1 MANFKD
7 IIGQESIKKHLQT
20 AIKTGNLSHAYI
32 INGEYGSGR
41 QTIASALAKTIQCQS
56 KTDDTDAC
64 GVCTSCKQA
73 ESHNHPDIKYITH
86 DKTSIS
92 VNDIREQLNN
102 DISIKPYSSEYKI
115 YIIPDANK
123 MTEQAQNALLKT
135 IEEPPVYAIIIL
147 LTENCDS
154 LLPTIRSRCVTLT
167 MNPVEKDKICTYLEN
182 KFQLEP
188 EQAQIAANYCQGN
201 IEMMHTKQF
210 LVFKDRLIEYLRS
223 FIKGLQRNVGVIEES
238 LCMQKEEMK
247 NQVLKLLK
255 NLDSMDIA
263 SIIDTIKEFST
274 HKNDIND
281 YLDLMLLWYRDVL
294 MFKVTKDANLLLYS
308 DEYSAISEQA
318 TKRDYENIENIIAA
332 IDKAKVRLK
341 ANVNFDVTIE
351 LMILAMKD

>member
-73 ESHNHPDIKYITH
+73 DSHNHPDIKYITH
-86 DKTSIS
+86 DKASIS
-92 VNDIREQLNN
+92 VNDIRDQLNN
-102 DISIKPYSSEYKI
+102 DIAIKPYSSEYKI

-147 LTENCDS
+147 LTENSDS

-167 MNPVEKDKICTYLEN
+167 MNPIEKDKICTYLEN

-201 IEMMHTKQF
+201 IGKAIRF
-210 LVFKDRLIEYLRS
+210 ASSSD
-223 FIKGLQRNVGVIEES
+223 FI
-238 LCMQKEEMK
+238 EMK

-263 SIIDTIKEFST
+263 SIMDTIKEFST

-351 LMILAMKD
+351 LMILTMKD

>member
-135 IEEPPVYAIIIL
+135 IDEPPVYAIIIL

-201 IEMMHTKQF
+201 IGKAIRF
-210 LVFKDRLIEYLRS
+210 ASSSD
-223 FIKGLQRNVGVIEES
+223 FI
-238 LCMQKEEMK
+238 EMK

>member
-102 DISIKPYSSEYKI
+102 HISIKPYSSEYKI

-201 IEMMHTKQF
+201 IGKAIRF
-210 LVFKDRLIEYLRS
+210 ASSSD
-223 FIKGLQRNVGVIEES
+223 FI
-238 LCMQKEEMK
+238 EMK

>member
-73 ESHNHPDIKYITH
+73 ESNNHPDIKYITH

-167 MNPVEKDKICTYLEN
+167 MNPIEKDKICTYLEN

-201 IEMMHTKQF
+201 IGKAIRF
-210 LVFKDRLIEYLRS
+210 ASSSD
-223 FIKGLQRNVGVIEES
+223 FI
-238 LCMQKEEMK
+238 EMK

>member
-86 DKTSIS
+86 DKTSII

-167 MNPVEKDKICTYLEN
+167 MNPIEKDKICTYLEN

-201 IEMMHTKQF
+201 IGKAIRF
-210 LVFKDRLIEYLRS
+210 ASSSD
-223 FIKGLQRNVGVIEES
+223 FI
-238 LCMQKEEMK
+238 EMK

>member
-154 LLPTIRSRCVTLT
+154 LLPTIRSRCVTLA

-201 IEMMHTKQF
+201 IGKAIRF
-210 LVFKDRLIEYLRS
+210 ASSSD
-223 FIKGLQRNVGVIEES
+223 FI
-238 LCMQKEEMK
+238 EMK

-281 YLDLMLLWYRDVL
+281 YLDLLLLWYRDVL

>member
-201 IEMMHTKQF
+201 IGKAIRF
-210 LVFKDRLIEYLRS
+210 ASSSD
-223 FIKGLQRNVGVIEES
+223 FI
-238 LCMQKEEMK
+238 EMK

-308 DEYSAISEQA
+308 DKYSAISEQA

>member
-73 ESHNHPDIKYITH
+73 ESHNHPDIKYITY

-201 IEMMHTKQF
+201 IGKAIRF
-210 LVFKDRLIEYLRS
+210 ASSSD
-223 FIKGLQRNVGVIEES
+223 FI
-238 LCMQKEEMK
+238 EMK

>member
-154 LLPTIRSRCVTLT
+154 LLPPIRSRCVTLT

-201 IEMMHTKQF
+201 IGKAIRF
-210 LVFKDRLIEYLRS
+210 ASSSD
-223 FIKGLQRNVGVIEES
+223 FI
-238 LCMQKEEMK
+238 EMK

>member
-167 MNPVEKDKICTYLEN
+167 MNPIEKDKICTYLEN

-201 IEMMHTKQF
+201 IGKAIRF
-210 LVFKDRLIEYLRS
+210 ASSSD
-223 FIKGLQRNVGVIEES
+223 FI
-238 LCMQKEEMK
+238 EMK

-255 NLDSMDIA
+255 NLDS
-263 SIIDTIKEFST
+263 IDTIKEFST

>member
-201 IEMMHTKQF
+201 IGKAIRF
-210 LVFKDRLIEYLRS
+210 ASSSD
-223 FIKGLQRNVGVIEES
+223 FI
-238 LCMQKEEMK
+238 EMK

-274 HKNDIND
+274 HND

>member
-102 DISIKPYSSEYKI
+102 DISIIPYSSEYKI

-201 IEMMHTKQF
+201 IGKAIRF
-210 LVFKDRLIEYLRS
+210 ASSSD
-223 FIKGLQRNVGVIEES
+223 FI
-238 LCMQKEEMK
+238 EMK

>member
-167 MNPVEKDKICTYLEN
+167 MNPVDKDKICTYLEN

-201 IEMMHTKQF
+201 IGKAIRF
-210 LVFKDRLIEYLRS
+210 ASSSD
-223 FIKGLQRNVGVIEES
+223 FI
-238 LCMQKEEMK
+238 EMK

-308 DEYSAISEQA
+308 DEYSAVSEQA

>member
-182 KFQLEP
+182 KFELEP

-201 IEMMHTKQF
+201 IGKAIRF
-210 LVFKDRLIEYLRS
+210 ASSSD
-223 FIKGLQRNVGVIEES
+223 FI
-238 LCMQKEEMK
+238 EMK

>member
-167 MNPVEKDKICTYLEN
+167 MNPIEKDKICTYLEN

-201 IEMMHTKQF
+201 IGKSIR
-210 LVFKDRLIEYLRS
+210 FKSSSD
-223 FIKGLQRNVGVIEES
+223 FI
-238 LCMQKEEMK
+238 EMK

>member
-201 IEMMHTKQF
+201 IGKAIRF
-210 LVFKDRLIEYLRS
+210 ASSSD
-223 FIKGLQRNVGVIEES
+223 FI
-238 LCMQKEEMK
+238 EMK

-281 YLDLMLLWYRDVL
+281 YLDLMLFWYRDVL

>member
-64 GVCTSCKQA
+64 GLCTSCKQA

-201 IEMMHTKQF
+201 IGKAIRF
-210 LVFKDRLIEYLRS
+210 ASSSD
-223 FIKGLQRNVGVIEES
+223 FI
-238 LCMQKEEMK
+238 EMK

-274 HKNDIND
+274 HKNNIND

>member
-167 MNPVEKDKICTYLEN
+167 MNPIEKDKICTYLEN

-201 IEMMHTKQF
+201 IGKAIRF
-210 LVFKDRLIEYLRS
+210 ASSSD
-223 FIKGLQRNVGVIEES
+223 FI
-238 LCMQKEEMK
+238 EMK

-351 LMILAMKD
+351 FMILAMKD

>member
-154 LLPTIRSRCVTLT
+154 LLPTIRSRCITLT

-201 IEMMHTKQF
+201 IGKAIRF
-210 LVFKDRLIEYLRS
+210 ASSSD
-223 FIKGLQRNVGVIEES
+223 FI
-238 LCMQKEEMK
+238 EMK

>member
-188 EQAQIAANYCQGN
+188 EQAQITANYCQGN
-201 IEMMHTKQF
+201 IGKAIRF
-210 LVFKDRLIEYLRS
+210 ASSSD
-223 FIKGLQRNVGVIEES
+223 FI
-238 LCMQKEEMK
+238 EMK

>member
-7 IIGQESIKKHLQT
+7 IICQESIKKHLQT

-201 IEMMHTKQF
+201 IGKAIRF
-210 LVFKDRLIEYLRS
+210 ASSSD
-223 FIKGLQRNVGVIEES
+223 FI
-238 LCMQKEEMK
+238 EMK

>member
-201 IEMMHTKQF
+201 IGKAIRF
-210 LVFKDRLIEYLRS
+210 ASSSD
-223 FIKGLQRNVGVIEES
+223 FI
-238 LCMQKEEMK
+238 EMK

-351 LMILAMKD
+351 LIILAMKD

>member
-56 KTDDTDAC
+56 KTDD
-64 GVCTSCKQA
+64 
-73 ESHNHPDIKYITH
+73 KYITH

-201 IEMMHTKQF
+201 IGKAIRF
-210 LVFKDRLIEYLRS
+210 ASSSD
-223 FIKGLQRNVGVIEES
+223 FI
-238 LCMQKEEMK
+238 EMK

>member
-56 KTDDTDAC
+56 KTDDTDVC

-201 IEMMHTKQF
+201 IGKAIRF
-210 LVFKDRLIEYLRS
+210 ASSSD
-223 FIKGLQRNVGVIEES
+223 FI
-238 LCMQKEEMK
+238 EMK

>member
-167 MNPVEKDKICTYLEN
+167 MNPIEKDKICTYLEN

-201 IEMMHTKQF
+201 IGKAIRF
-210 LVFKDRLIEYLRS
+210 ASSSD
-223 FIKGLQRNVGVIEES
+223 FI
-238 LCMQKEEMK
+238 EMK

-308 DEYSAISEQA
+308 DEYSTISEQA

>member
-102 DISIKPYSSEYKI
+102 DISIIPYSSEYKI

-201 IEMMHTKQF
+201 IGKAIRF
-210 LVFKDRLIEYLRS
+210 ASSSD
-223 FIKGLQRNVGVIEES
+223 FI
-238 LCMQKEEMK
+238 EMK

-294 MFKVTKDANLLLYS
+294 MFKVTKDANLLYTAMNILPFPS
-308 DEYSAISEQA
+308 RQQNAIM
-318 TKRDYENIENIIAA
+318 KI
-332 IDKAKVRLK
+332 LK
-341 ANVNFDVTIE
+341 TLLLPLTRQKFVSKQ
-351 LMILAMKD
+351 M

>member
-188 EQAQIAANYCQGN
+188 EQAQIASNYCQGN
-201 IEMMHTKQF
+201 IGKAIRF
-210 LVFKDRLIEYLRS
+210 ASSSD
-223 FIKGLQRNVGVIEES
+223 FI
-238 LCMQKEEMK
+238 EMK

>member
-123 MTEQAQNALLKT
+123 MTEKAQNALLKT

-201 IEMMHTKQF
+201 IGKAIRF
-210 LVFKDRLIEYLRS
+210 ASSSD
-223 FIKGLQRNVGVIEES
+223 FI
-238 LCMQKEEMK
+238 EMK

>member
-115 YIIPDANK
+115 YIIHDANK

-167 MNPVEKDKICTYLEN
+167 MNPVDKDKICTYLEN

-201 IEMMHTKQF
+201 IGKAIRF
-210 LVFKDRLIEYLRS
+210 ASSSD
-223 FIKGLQRNVGVIEES
+223 FI
-238 LCMQKEEMK
+238 EMK

>member
-167 MNPVEKDKICTYLEN
+167 INPVEKDKICTYLEN

-201 IEMMHTKQF
+201 IGKAIRF
-210 LVFKDRLIEYLRS
+210 ASSSD
-223 FIKGLQRNVGVIEES
+223 FI
-238 LCMQKEEMK
+238 EMK

-351 LMILAMKD
+351 LMILTMKD

>member
-167 MNPVEKDKICTYLEN
+167 MNPIEKDKICTYLEN

-201 IEMMHTKQF
+201 IGKAIRF
-210 LVFKDRLIEYLRS
+210 SSSSD
-223 FIKGLQRNVGVIEES
+223 FI
-238 LCMQKEEMK
+238 EMK

>member
-73 ESHNHPDIKYITH
+73 ESHNHPDIKYITQ

-201 IEMMHTKQF
+201 IGKAIRF
-210 LVFKDRLIEYLRS
+210 ASSSD
-223 FIKGLQRNVGVIEES
+223 FI
-238 LCMQKEEMK
+238 EMK

>member
-92 VNDIREQLNN
+92 VNDILEQLNN

-201 IEMMHTKQF
+201 IGKAIRF
-210 LVFKDRLIEYLRS
+210 ASSSD
-223 FIKGLQRNVGVIEES
+223 FI
-238 LCMQKEEMK
+238 EMK

>member
-201 IEMMHTKQF
+201 IGKAIRF
-210 LVFKDRLIEYLRS
+210 ASSSD
-223 FIKGLQRNVGVIEES
+223 FI
-238 LCMQKEEMK
+238 EMK

-281 YLDLMLLWYRDVL
+281 YLDLMLLCYRDVL

>member
-102 DISIKPYSSEYKI
+102 DISIKPYISEYKI

-167 MNPVEKDKICTYLEN
+167 MNPIEKDKICTYLEN

-201 IEMMHTKQF
+201 IGKAIRF
-210 LVFKDRLIEYLRS
+210 ASSSD
-223 FIKGLQRNVGVIEES
+223 FI
-238 LCMQKEEMK
+238 EMK

>member
-167 MNPVEKDKICTYLEN
+167 MNPVEKDQICTYLEN

-201 IEMMHTKQF
+201 IGKAIRF
-210 LVFKDRLIEYLRS
+210 ASSSD
-223 FIKGLQRNVGVIEES
+223 FI
-238 LCMQKEEMK
+238 EMK

-308 DEYSAISEQA
+308 NEYSAISEQA

>member
-102 DISIKPYSSEYKI
+102 DISIIPYSSEYKI

-201 IEMMHTKQF
+201 IGKAIRF
-210 LVFKDRLIEYLRS
+210 ASSSD
-223 FIKGLQRNVGVIEES
+223 FI
-238 LCMQKEEMK
+238 EMK

-281 YLDLMLLWYRDVL
+281 YLDLMLLWYLDVL